1 MADTF
6 KIIYKIL
13 KYLER
18 AMDFSELDLTP
29 IMPEALGIT
38 RERWGAV
45 LKMMIDNGYVEGVT
59 CKDYV
64 HIDTPVLDITR
75 IKITLKGLEYL
86 SENSMMKKCAEFA
99 KGIIEVISQNW
110 IAARSKD
117 RAFIMPW
124 RKA

>member
-18 AMDFSELDLTP
+18 AMAFSELDLTP
-29 IMPEALGIT
+29 LMPEALGIT

-99 KGIIEVISQNW
+99 KGIIEVIS
-110 IAARSKD
+110 
-117 RAFIMPW
+117 
-124 RKA
+124 

>member
-64 HIDTPVLDITR
+64 HIDTPVLDITQH
-75 IKITLKGLEYL
+75 KDH
-86 SENSMMKKCAEFA
+86 AE
-99 KGIIEVISQNW
+99 
-110 IAARSKD
+110 RT
-117 RAFIMPW
+117 
-124 RKA
+124 